1 MKIFDDDTLKL
12 VFAAAVGSFITYYVV
27 KHNVAGVQ
35 SFKTESN
42 DNDFKTERRTLQEKF
57 QTEHKK
63 LHEQYKIEK
72 RDIHAGVVQDRIVMY
87 ILRHAENRGEAFK
100 IIPNL
105 RIALKPYV
113 IEIRTAISQLLKGE
127 ITKEEFKAKL
137 RDIAKNVS
145 HEVQINLKPVIK
157 TNRVVI

>member
-1 MKIFDDDTLKL
+1 MKIFDDDTIKL
-12 VFAAAVGSFITYYVV
+12 VFAAAVGSFITYYIV
-27 KHNVAGVQ
+27 KHNIAGVQ

-42 DNDFKTERRTLQEKF
+42 HDNFKIEKRALQEKF

-72 RDIHAGVVQDRIVMY
+72 RDIHAGVVQDRIIMY
-87 ILRHAENRGEAFK
+87 ILRHSEDKGEAFK
-100 IIPNL
+100 IVPNL
-105 RIALKPYV
+105 RIALKPHV

-137 RDIAKNVS
+137 RAIAKNVAN
-145 HEVQINLKPVIK
+145 EMQLNLKPIIK